1 MKTEFVT
8 SEFVTSARHTS
19 HLPYT
24 ASPPILS
31 PVILHIRFK
40 AILLVGLIFFTCA
53 CSPVSFIRTE
63 RLVKVPVEPVVD
75 RESRQSLVPVAQLLS
90 ARQVLCRLPARERDS
105 RLRLYRRFFV
115 EKEGDEKRLQ
125 RETGAAVSRQTHLF
139 YALMLASC
147 EPQRT
152 PGAMVEMLA
161 VAETASGWP
170 EEHEALID
178 LLKAEREAYS
188 LLNTEY
194 RDLRRQHEKTIQGI
208 KNIEAEIDKSENP

>member
-1 MKTEFVT
+1 MKPEL
-8 SEFVTSARHTS
+8 VTSARHAIPFPDTAP
-19 HLPYT
+19 LPTIST
-24 ASPPILS
+24 AVSRARLKAMLLTG
-31 PVILHIRFK
+31 VIFC
-40 AILLVGLIFFTCA
+40 ASA

-75 RESRQSLVPVAQLLS
+75 REVRQSLVPVAQLLS
-90 ARQVLCRLPARERDS
+90 ARQVLCRLPAGERDS
-105 RLRLYRRFFV
+105 RLRLYRQFFV
-115 EKEGDEKRLQ
+115 EKEGDEARLQ

-147 EPQRT
+147 EPRRT

-161 VAETASGWP
+161 VADTTGGWP

-178 LLKAEREAYS
+178 LLRAEREAYT
-188 LLNTEY
+188 LLNNEY
-194 RDLRRQHEKTIQGI
+194 RELRRQHEKTIQGI